1 MINKIF
7 IFWRAIRI
15 FIEVL
20 IIEGEKTN
28 SFFENILIKSF
39 QATGGFQYFFVVEW
53 IFGTQMLS
61 IIYQLIVFQ

>member
-39 QATGGFQYFFVVEW
+39 QAAGGLQYFFVVEW
-53 IFGTQMLS
+53 IVGTQMLS